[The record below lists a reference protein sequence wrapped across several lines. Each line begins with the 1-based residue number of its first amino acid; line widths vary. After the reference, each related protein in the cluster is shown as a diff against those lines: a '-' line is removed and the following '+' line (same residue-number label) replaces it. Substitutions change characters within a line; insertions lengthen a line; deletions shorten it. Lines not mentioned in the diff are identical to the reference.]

1 MEKEE
6 RKENQRTRLT
16 KRLLRESLLGLL
28 EEKPVERITV
38 KELCERAELNRSTFY
53 AYYQD
58 VVQLYYEM
66 GNELVDALLDY
77 VRDIGADRV
86 QTEPMLAYIKERRE
100 MFALLIYNGQFMDMN
115 APLQRRVFEETIRY
129 IWPAG
134 AEMSVAG
141 PEWKYILQYMFM
153 GGSGLIHRW
162 VRDGCDMEPAEL
174 AALLGGLTE
183 TLLRA
188 APGLAR
194 QKGKKA

>member
-38 KELCERAELNRSTFY
+38 KELCERAELNSSTFY

>member
-1 MEKEE
+1 
-6 RKENQRTRLT
+6 
-16 KRLLRESLLGLL
+16 
-28 EEKPVERITV
+28 
-38 KELCERAELNRSTFY
+38 
-53 AYYQD
+53 
-58 VVQLYYEM
+58 
-66 GNELVDALLDY
+66 
-77 VRDIGADRV
+77 
-86 QTEPMLAYIKERRE
+86 

-188 APGLAR
+188 ALGLAR

>member
-38 KELCERAELNRSTFY
+38 KELCEVAELNRSTFY

-58 VVQLYYEM
+58 VPDLYYEM
-66 GNELVDALLDY
+66 GNELVDALVDY
-77 VRDIGADRV
+77 VRTGGV
-86 QTEPMLAYIKERRE
+86 ETEPMLAYIRERRE
-100 MFALLIYNGQFMDMN
+100 MFALLIYNGHFMDVN
-115 APLQRRVFEETIRY
+115 SPLQRRILEETVRY
-129 IWPAG
+129 TWPAG
-134 AEMSVAG
+134 AEMAVAG
-141 PEWKYILQYMFM
+141 AEWKYILQYMFM
-153 GGSGLIHRW
+153 GGSGLIHQW
-162 VRDGCDMEPAEL
+162 VREGCDMEPAEL

-183 TLLRA
+183 TVLRA

-194 QKGKKA
+194 QAAKKA

>member
-1 MEKEE
+1 MEKAA

-16 KRLLRESLLGLL
+16 KRLLRESLLELL
-28 EEKPVERITV
+28 AEKPVERITV
-38 KELCERAELNRSTFY
+38 KELCEVAELNRSTFY

-58 VVQLYYEM
+58 VPDLYYEM

-77 VRDIGADRV
+77 VRAMGADGV

-188 APGLAR
+188 ALGLAR

>member
-16 KRLLRESLLGLL
+16 KRLLRESLLELL

-38 KELCERAELNRSTFY
+38 KELCEAAELNRSTFY

-58 VVQLYYEM
+58 VLSLYYEM

-77 VRDIGADRV
+77 VRTGGV
-86 QTEPMLAYIKERRE
+86 ETESMLTYIKERRE
-100 MFALLIYNGQFMDMN
+100 MFALLIYNGHFMDVN
-115 APLQRRVFEETIRY
+115 SPLQRRILEETVRY
-129 IWPAG
+129 TWPAG
-134 AEMSVAG
+134 AEMAVAG
-141 PEWKYILQYMFM
+141 AEWKYILQYMFM
-153 GGSGLIHRW
+153 GGSGLIHQW
-162 VRDGCDMEPAEL
+162 VRDGCDMEPSEL

-183 TLLRA
+183 TVLRA

-194 QKGKKA
+194 QAAKKA

>member
-77 VRDIGADRV
+77 VRDMGADRV

-115 APLQRRVFEETIRY
+115 APLQRRVFEETIRD

-188 APGLAR
+188 ALGLAR

>member
-194 QKGKKA
+194 QTGKKA

>member
-16 KRLLRESLLGLL
+16 KRLLRESLLELL

-38 KELCERAELNRSTFY
+38 KELCEAAELNRSTFY

-58 VVQLYYEM
+58 VLSLYYEM

-77 VRDIGADRV
+77 VRTGGV
-86 QTEPMLAYIKERRE
+86 ETESMLTYIKERRE

-115 APLQRRVFEETIRY
+115 SPLQRRGFEETIRY
-129 IWPAG
+129 TWPAG
-134 AEMSVAG
+134 AEMDVVET
-141 PEWKYILQYMFM
+141 EWKYVLQYMFM

-162 VRDGCDMEPAEL
+162 VREGCDMEPAEL
-174 AALLGGLTE
+174 AELLSGLTG
-183 TLLRA
+183 TVMRA

-194 QKGKKA
+194 QAGKKA

>member
-77 VRDIGADRV
+77 VRDMGADRV
-86 QTEPMLAYIKERRE
+86 QTEPMLAYIRERRE

-188 APGLAR
+188 ALGLAR

>member
-77 VRDIGADRV
+77 VRDMGADRV

-188 APGLAR
+188 ALGLAR

>member
-77 VRDIGADRV
+77 VRDMGADRV

-194 QKGKKA
+194 QTGKKA

>member
-16 KRLLRESLLGLL
+16 KRLLRESLLELL

-38 KELCERAELNRSTFY
+38 KELCEAAELNRSTFY

-58 VVQLYYEM
+58 ALSLYYEM

-77 VRDIGADRV
+77 VRTGGV
-86 QTEPMLAYIKERRE
+86 ETESMLTYIKERRE

-115 APLQRRVFEETIRY
+115 SPLQRRILEETVRY
-129 IWPAG
+129 TWPAG
-134 AEMSVAG
+134 AEMAVAG
-141 PEWKYILQYMFM
+141 AEWKYILQYMFM
-153 GGSGLIHRW
+153 GGSGLIHQW
-162 VRDGCDMEPAEL
+162 VRDGCDMEPSEL

-183 TLLRA
+183 TVLRA

-194 QKGKKA
+194 QAAKKA

>member
-77 VRDIGADRV
+77 VRDMGADRV

>member
-1 MEKEE
+1 MEKQE
-6 RKENQRTRLT
+6 RKVNQRTRLT

-28 EEKPVERITV
+28 AEKPVERITV
-38 KELCERAELNRSTFY
+38 KELCEAAELNRSTFY

-58 VVQLYYEM
+58 VPDLYYEM

-77 VRDIGADRV
+77 VRDMGADGV

-115 APLQRRVFEETIRY
+115 SPLQRRVFEETIRY
-129 IWPAG
+129 TWPAG

-153 GGSGLIHRW
+153 GGSGLIHQW
-162 VRDGCDMEPAEL
+162 VRDGCDMEPSEL

-194 QKGKKA
+194 QAGKKA